1 MSYCCLAGIWCR
13 DGVVEECGN
22 LFYYIL
28 FIISKL
34 KVGNSRIGYSYRD
47 IMSVID

>member
-1 MSYCCLAGIWCR
+1 MSDCFLDNIWC
-13 DGVVEECGN
+13 GYSKVEECGD

-34 KVGNSRIGYSYRD
+34 KVGNSRIGYSNRD